1 MKRILA
7 LFVILIFASCGAAQL
22 VIPEGFTN
30 NYKSGVYEFNYPDG
44 WNVESTMSS
53 LSIVNTSK
61 TVSIPIIAY
70 PFAESKKGDI
80 SSIKELSDAAVSG
93 FGKSGIPV
101 QHRDISGVKALWIE
115 VDAQGDKL
123 VNFYLPLDGAVI
135 SCMTLPTN
143 QASLGDIKTS
153 RMIVE
158 TFRLIS
164 E

>member
-7 LFVILIFASCGAAQL
+7 LFVLLTFASCGTPQL
-22 VIPEGFTN
+22 VIPEGFKN
-30 NYKSGVYEFNYPDG
+30 NYKSGIYEFNYPDG
-44 WNVESTMSS
+44 WKVETTMSS
-53 LSIVNTSK
+53 LTIVNISK

-70 PFAESKKGDI
+70 PFVESKKGDLA
-80 SSIKELSDAAVSG
+80 SIKELSDAAASG

-123 VNFYLPLDGAVI
+123 VNFYLPLDGSVI

-143 QASLGDIKTS
+143 QASMEDVKTS

-164 E
+164 K